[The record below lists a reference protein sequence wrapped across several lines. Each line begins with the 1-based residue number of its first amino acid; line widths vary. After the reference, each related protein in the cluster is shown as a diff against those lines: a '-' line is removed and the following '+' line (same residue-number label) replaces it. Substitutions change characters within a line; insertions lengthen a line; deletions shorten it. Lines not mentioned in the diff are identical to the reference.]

1 MTFTSQS
8 LSKKSSLTKICFSCQ
23 DSGQAWQKHTLS
35 KQTFNFKYMM
45 QIKSRESFGTEH
57 LDSKG
62 CAKTSVQ
69 SCITE
74 TNQTK
79 NLKGFPFIKNSAAHL
94 HLQGLKLFIRS
105 NSHEGKF
112 RALFSPDCQQ
122 HTIYSCFLR
131 YLLVAPA

>member
-35 KQTFNFKYMM
+35 KQTFKRAEESRAVAINFKYMM

-74 TNQTK
+74 TN
-79 NLKGFPFIKNSAAHL
+79 
-94 HLQGLKLFIRS
+94 
-105 NSHEGKF
+105 
-112 RALFSPDCQQ
+112 
-122 HTIYSCFLR
+122 
-131 YLLVAPA
+131 